1 MSSTLPATVLFEH
14 PFAPRR
20 TDARYLAGP
29 LAGHA
34 THSALAGDLFPR
46 EERPVRR
53 EGLQLQR

>member
-1 MSSTLPATVLFEH
+1 MSSTLPATFLFEH
-14 PFAPRR
+14 PFAPRG
-20 TDARYLAGP
+20 TDARYLASP

-34 THSALAGDLFPR
+34 KHSARLGNLFPR